1 MRDSLRQINKVRAR
15 FRATVAGFDQR
26 TSYGH
31 PKPMVLLKDVRDAQH
46 GQVLTDHVHF
56 DRRKWVDDLGLQ
68 PGDKIEFD
76 ARVGS
81 YVKGYAGER
90 RVDYKLN
97 HPTRIIKRS
106 AQPAELPLFSVL
118 HL

>member
-1 MRDSLRQINKVRAR
+1 MRDSLRQINKIRAR

-31 PKPMVLLKDVRDAQH
+31 PKP
-46 GQVLTDHVHF
+46 
-56 DRRKWVDDLGLQ
+56 VDDLGLQ
-68 PGDKIEFD
+68 PGDEIEFD

-81 YVKGYAGER
+81 YVKGYADDR

>member
-1 MRDSLRQINKVRAR
+1 MRDQLHRINKIRAR

-31 PKPMVLLKDVRDAQH
+31 PKPMVLLTNVRDAQH
-46 GQVLTDHVHF
+46 GHVLTDHVHF
-56 DRRKWVDDLGLQ
+56 DRRKWVDALELQ
-68 PGDKIEFD
+68 PGDEIEFD
-76 ARVGS
+76 ARVNS

-90 RVDYKLN
+90 SIDYKLN

-106 AQPAELPLFSVL
+106 AEPAELPLFSVL